1 MKLGVYAI
9 ALNEAKHVERWCEA
23 TKHFDYRLVCDTGS
37 DDGTPEL
44 LEKHG
49 VIVHRIAVRPW
60 RFDVARNTALSLCDP
75 DIDVLLS
82 LDLDETLSK
91 DFAKLVKKHWT
102 EDATRGWTDINTGNV
117 WKVNR
122 LHKRHGYHWISPI
135 HEVATTSL
143 DTVEVNCE
151 IPNAVIHHEPDNT
164 KSRGKYLPMLVA
176 AVKERPEDVR
186 LWVYLVRELYMYSQW
201 EMLLENVE
209 KLFEA
214 ADRYNRGWNVEL
226 AAACRWAAEAAHN
239 LNKHEDAQKY
249 AYIGTQYCNDE
260 TEPWFALSMERYWA
274 ATILVEEYNK
284 PNLGPLR
291 KKELPQE
298 ITDAWK
304 ICYSAALKGLE
315 CEPKSHYLILP
326 IVRNYLLYDLAALS
340 AFHLGKKDKAIHYG
354 ELAAKGNPDDER
366 IANNL
371 KWYRGENES
380 SQASGA

>member
-1 MKLGVYAI
+1 
-9 ALNEAKHVERWCEA
+9 
-23 TKHFDYRLVCDTGS
+23 
-37 DDGTPEL
+37 
-44 LEKHG
+44 
-49 VIVHRIAVRPW
+49 
-60 RFDVARNTALSLCDP
+60 
-75 DIDVLLS
+75 
-82 LDLDETLSK
+82 
-91 DFAKLVKKHWT
+91 
-102 EDATRGWTDINTGNV
+102 
-117 WKVNR
+117 
-122 LHKRHGYHWISPI
+122 
-135 HEVATTSL
+135 
-143 DTVEVNCE
+143 
-151 IPNAVIHHEPDNT
+151 
-164 KSRGKYLPMLVA
+164 MLVA

-260 TEPWFALSMERYWA
+260 TEPWFALSMERYWS
-274 ATILVEEYNK
+274 ATRMVEEYKK
-284 PNLGPLR
+284 PDLGPLR

-315 CEPKSHYLILP
+315 CETKSHYLVLP
-326 IVRNYLLYDLAALS
+326 QVRNYLLYDLAALS

-354 ELAAKGNPDDER
+354 ELATKGKPDDER

-380 SQASGA
+380 SQTSGS

>member
-23 TKHFDYRLVCDTGS
+23 TKDFDYRLVCDTGS
-37 DDGTPEL
+37 EDDTVEL

-49 VIVHRIAVRPW
+49 VIVHRISVKPW

-75 DIDVLLS
+75 SVDVLLS
-82 LDLDETLSK
+82 LDLDEVPNK
-91 DFAKLVKKHWT
+91 GFAKLVKKHWT
-102 EDATRGWTDINTGNV
+102 KGATRGWTDINTGNV

-122 LHKRHGYHWISPI
+122 LHARHGYHWVSPI

-143 DTVEVNCE
+143 DTEEINCD
-151 IPNAVIHHEPDNT
+151 IPGAVINHEPDKE
-164 KSRGKYLPMLVA
+164 KSRNKYLPMLVA
-176 AVKERPEDVR
+176 AVKEKPEDVR
-186 LWVYLVRELYMYSQW
+186 IWVYLVRELYMYAQW

-226 AAACRWAAEAAHN
+226 AAACRWAAEAAHHEG
-239 LNKHEDAQKY
+239 KHEDAQKY
-249 AYIGTQYCNDE
+249 AYIGTQYCKDE
-260 TEPWFALSMERYWA
+260 IEPWFALAMERYWT
-274 ATILVEEYNK
+274 ATQLMEEYKN
-284 PNLGPLR
+284 PDLGPLR

-304 ICYSAALKGLE
+304 ICYSAAIKGLE
-315 CEPKSHYLILP
+315 CQVQTHYLVIP
-326 IVRNYLLYDLAALS
+326 AVRNYYMYDLAALS
-340 AFHLGKKDKAIHYG
+340 AFHLGKKDKAVEYG
-354 ELAAKGNPDDER
+354 ELAVKGNPEDER

-380 SQASGA
+380 AQATGS